1 MNCTELLEHFLI
13 ETGIDI
19 NLMKK
24 VESRIIEFN
33 EVNEDKA
40 NVEYS
45 SSIIA
50 TVIIDSFKLNSE
62 NLKSKVNLKGKPRD
76 EVLLCKTCG
85 TVVIQTP
92 GRKAKKF
99 CSDRCR
105 MKWWNSHADQVNKK
119 ATYDLVCMNCGC
131 SFQAYGNS
139 KRKYCCHECY
149 VEDRFGKKGKP
160 VRKIDERSKA
170 EFEPKPVTTRE
181 QGNNEI
187 YFSITMYWVKRMY
200 DEGIITAIDY
210 NTMREMMIEKYHPV
224 TGSLFYDKI
233 KEE

>member
-1 MNCTELLEHFLI
+1 MNDFEKERIKRLRECGRSYGWIANELGLSK
-13 ETGIDI
+13 D
-19 NLMKK
+19 
-24 VESRIIEFN
+24 
-33 EVNEDKA
+33 
-40 NVEYS
+40 
-45 SSIIA
+45 
-50 TVIIDSFKLNSE
+50 TV
-62 NLKSKVNLKGKPRD
+62 KSHCRRYGLDGVAKVNLKGKPRD

-160 VRKIDERSKA
+160 ARKIDERPKA
-170 EFEPKPVTTRE
+170 EFEPKPVMTRE

-187 YFSITMYWVKRMY
+187 YFTITMYWVKRMY